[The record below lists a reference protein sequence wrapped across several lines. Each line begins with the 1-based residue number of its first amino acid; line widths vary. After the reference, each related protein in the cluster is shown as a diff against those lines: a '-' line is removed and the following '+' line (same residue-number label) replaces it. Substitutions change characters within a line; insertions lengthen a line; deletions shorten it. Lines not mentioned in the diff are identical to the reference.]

1 MATASCFCSTSH
13 RRVEGVKSGSGEH
26 LQVFRMAF
34 QPPPTGA
41 PPPISSQPPASAPP
55 PATAPPPPMSAPPST
70 GTPPPVSAP
79 PQLLAGLQPPST
91 KYPPMLKV
99 AEGYSCYISNVS
111 PACDE
116 AFIKEIFTTIG
127 GFQEWQGVTDPVTG
141 KIRGFGFVKFTT
153 PKYFRRAISILDG
166 FEIDN
171 KKIKVKVD
179 AATKF
184 RLEQLEQSQGT
195 DGSTDEVVEDGE
207 AKVANKGEDGELQE
221 GEVSSE
227 VDELVSIKTKLDDIV
242 KNREAKLKEMLGY
255 SGDRYNR
262 NGLNSNGKRAR
273 SVDDSLEEE
282 LRKRKQQRSIDERN
296 KAVEQLVCDFYGSV
310 DHEVVTFLIDTVMKS
325 PSCGM
330 EKLNI
335 RADLKL
341 LFAEDLPWVLQRLKN
356 TMTLEK

>member
-1 MATASCFCSTSH
+1 
-13 RRVEGVKSGSGEH
+13 
-26 LQVFRMAF
+26 
-34 QPPPTGA
+34 
-41 PPPISSQPPASAPP
+41 
-55 PATAPPPPMSAPPST
+55 
-70 GTPPPVSAP
+70 
-79 PQLLAGLQPPST
+79 
-91 KYPPMLKV
+91 MLKV

-166 FEIDN
+166 FEIDK

-184 RLEQLEQSQGT
+184 RLEQLEQSEGA
-195 DGSTDEVVEDGE
+195 DGSTNEVVKDDE
-207 AKVANKGEDGELQE
+207 AKVVNKVEDGELQE

-227 VDELVSIKTKLDDIV
+227 VDELTSIKAKLYEIV
-242 KNREAKLKEMLGY
+242 KNREEKLKELSGY
-255 SGDRYNR
+255 SGERYNR
-262 NGLNSNGKRAR
+262 KGLNSNGKRAR